1 MIRRS
6 VSLLIVAFVALAL
19 FYVSRFW
26 DFRLWGNEGLLGIEM
41 LRPQGGLVAVWL
53 RGTPL
58 APYELI
64 VWAVGSVLILTG
76 LQKLFDMLTPAA
88 KHVSP
93 PGA

>member
-1 MIRRS
+1 MIRRIL
-6 VSLLIVAFVALAL
+6 SLVIVALVALCL

-26 DFRLWGNEGLLGIEM
+26 DFRLWDNNGLFGIKA

-64 VWAVGSVLILTG
+64 IWAIGSVLILTG
-76 LQKLFDMLTPAA
+76 LQKLFDKVTPTDT
-88 KHVSP
+88 H
-93 PGA
+93 

>member
-1 MIRRS
+1 MTRRLL
-6 VSLLIVAFVALAL
+6 SLALVVLVGALL

-26 DFRLWGNEGLLGIEM
+26 DFRLWSNDGLFGIRA

-58 APYELI
+58 APYELL

-76 LQKLFDMLTPAA
+76 LQKVLSAFSSDKT
-88 KHVSP
+88 H
-93 PGA
+93 